1 MEPKMNQSES
11 EGQSCTLTAVLRDLS
26 VPAEHDDVFLDQR
39 TNTTKEGGTNQHP
52 LASEYL

>member
-39 TNTTKEGGTNQHP
+39 TNTAKEGGTNQHA

>member
-1 MEPKMNQSES
+1 MNHNES

-26 VPAEHDDVFLDQR
+26 VPAEHDDVFLDQG
-39 TNTTKEGGTNQHP
+39 TNTNAKEGGTRQRR